1 MIDMQILEN
10 VSLKD
15 YSSMKLGGSAR
26 YLINIDSK
34 DSLVEALTWAKDKK
48 LDHLVVGGGNN
59 IVWKDEGFD
68 GVVLVN
74 KILGISSNQIGDSML
89 QITLGAGED
98 WDSAV
103 EKFTNQGYSGI
114 ENLSYIPGTCGAAP
128 IQNIGA
134 YGGEIAKVLNSVEA
148 YDTSINEFVSIPV
161 ADCELGYRA
170 SRFKYSDKNRFV
182 ISSITITLE
191 KKNPSKP
198 YYDAVEKYLTANNI
212 NDEVTP
218 MILRKVV
225 IAIRQS
231 KLPDPKINPNN
242 GSFFANPII
251 DKTSFDNL
259 LTQFPEIVYW
269 PTGDGKVK
277 ISAGWLIDQIGYKD
291 KFDPQTGMATWNT
304 HSLTLVNKSAKST
317 SDLLNFK
324 QQIISKVKEKFGID
338 LEQEPELLP

>member
-15 YSSMKLGGSAR
+15 YSSMKLGGNAR
-26 YLINIDSK
+26 YLINIDSS

-48 LDHLVVGGGNN
+48 LDHLIVGGGNN

-74 KILGISSNQIGDSML
+74 KILGISSNQLDDTRL
-89 QITLGAGED
+89 QITVGAGEN
-98 WDSAV
+98 WDSTV
-103 EKFTNQGYSGI
+103 EKFTTLGYSGI

-134 YGGEIAKVLNSVEA
+134 YGGEISKVLDGVEV
-148 YDTSINEFVSIPV
+148 YDTSQNEFVSIP
-161 ADCELGYRA
+161 ADDCELGYRA
-170 SRFKYSDKNRFV
+170 SIFKYKDKNRYV
-182 ISSITITLE
+182 IVAITLTLE
-191 KKNPSKP
+191 KKNPLKP
-198 YYDAVEKYLTANNI
+198 YYDAVEKYITANNI
-212 NDEVTP
+212 SDAITP
-218 MILRKVV
+218 LVLRKVV

-231 KLPDPKINPNN
+231 KLPDPKVNPNN

-251 DKTSFDNL
+251 DQIGFDKL
-259 LTQFPEIVYW
+259 LVQFPEIVYW
-269 PTGDGKVK
+269 PTGEGKIK

-291 KFDPQTGMATWNT
+291 KFDSQTGMATWNT

-324 QQIISKVKEKFGID
+324 QQIISKIKDKFGID

>member
-1 MIDMQILEN
+1 MQILEN

-15 YSSMKLGGSAR
+15 YSSMKLGGNAK

-34 DSLVEALTWAKDKK
+34 DTLVETITWAKNNK
-48 LDHLVVGGGNN
+48 LAYLVVGGGNN
-59 IVWKDEGFD
+59 IVWRDEGFD

-74 KILGISSNQIGDSML
+74 KITGISSNQNGNRL
-89 QITLGAGED
+89 QITLGSGED

-103 EKFTNQGYSGI
+103 EKFTSQGYSGI
-114 ENLSYIPGTCGAAP
+114 EYLSYIPGTCGAAP

-134 YGGEIAKVLNSVEA
+134 YGGEIAKVLDSVEV
-148 YDTSINEFVSIPV
+148 YDTTSDQFVTIT
-161 ADCELGYRA
+161 ATDCELGYRA
-170 SRFKYSDKNRFV
+170 SRFKYRDKNRFV
-182 ISSITITLE
+182 IVSISLTLQ
-191 KKNPSKP
+191 KTNPSRP
-198 YYDAVEKYLTANNI
+198 YYDAIEKYLSNNNI
-212 NDEVTP
+212 TDEITP

-231 KLPDPKINPNN
+231 RLPDPKINPNN

-251 DKTSFDNL
+251 DKSQFDNL
-259 LTQFPEIVYW
+259 LIKFPDIINW
-269 PTGDGKVK
+269 PTNDGKIK

-291 KFDPQTGMATWNT
+291 KYDPETGMATWSQ

-317 SDLLNFK
+317 EDLLNFK
-324 QQIISKVKEKFGID
+324 HQIVSNVKDKFGID